1 MNDNTQD
8 TDRPA
13 PLPPKIPCTGRTD
26 IEYAFG
32 GIGHDR
38 ERTARAIAEG
48 YATGFR
54 QLPPKPKR
62 KRKG

>member
-26 IEYAFG
+26 IEYATFMNEA
-32 GIGHDR
+32 DR
-38 ERTARAIAEG
+38 ERTAKAIAEG
-48 YATGFR
+48 YHTGFR